1 MVPLEQKDWHGYQD
15 QNGVYI
21 PIDQTYMKFILAL
34 DTSKFIQVNQHNF
47 SIICAGKINIQIF
60 QGDLVNEKTDAI
72 TNAANEDLLL
82 GSGVAGAISQ
92 AGGPAIQQECDEIY
106 RRFGKV
112 PVGGSVPTKAGM
124 LPFKCIVHTVGP
136 YYHKY
141 NNQPDSANKLL

>member
-1 MVPLEQKDWHGYQD
+1 M
-15 QNGVYI
+15 N
-21 PIDQTYMKFILAL
+21 FILAL

-47 SIICAGKINIQIF
+47 SIICAGKINIEIF
-60 QGDLVNEKTDAI
+60 EGNLIHEKTEAI

-82 GSGVAGAISQ
+82 GSGVAGAICT

-112 PVGGSVPTKAGM
+112 PVGGSVSTKAGM

-141 NNQPDSANKLL
+141 KDQPDSANKLLQACILNTLETAKA